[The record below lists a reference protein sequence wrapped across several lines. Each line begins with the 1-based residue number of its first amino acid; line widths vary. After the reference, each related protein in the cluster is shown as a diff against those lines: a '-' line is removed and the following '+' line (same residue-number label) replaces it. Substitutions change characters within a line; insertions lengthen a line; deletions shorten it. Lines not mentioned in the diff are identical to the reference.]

1 MVDVDF
7 VCVEY
12 DRFLP
17 VALVDYKCAKP
28 GDPPFFLGPVP
39 RTLQPLVVLADGCN
53 IPALVVQYW
62 PRLDFAYRA
71 QALNA
76 AAVRMLPSCE
86 HIGGTISLT
95 ETQYVAWLYHLR
107 GDTATARHILQSGV
121 FESVALG
128 RTMPLDSADA
138 S

>member
-7 VCVEY
+7 ICIEY
-12 DRFLP
+12 DRSRP
-17 VALVDYKCAKP
+17 VALVDYKRTKI
-28 GDPPFFLGPVP
+28 GDPPFFLGSVP
-39 RTLQPLVVLADGCN
+39 RTLQPLAVLADGCN

-71 QALNA
+71 QALND

-107 GDTATARHILQSGV
+107 GDTATARQILHTGVVQSTT
-121 FESVALG
+121 LG
-128 RTMPLDSADA
+128 RTLPLVSEDK
-138 S
+138 